1 MDLLKMQQLKYH
13 CCINLKECKNDLTAE
28 KYIPAIQTHRTD
40 RAEQNKGMKSQ
51 PIHIKTSFPKLQKE
65 YPQDMNCAHCITVD
79 YDNIPIKY
87 SIFTL

>member
-1 MDLLKMQQLKYH
+1 MTWQQ
-13 CCINLKECKNDLTAE
+13 KNIYLQYRLTE
-28 KYIPAIQTHRTD
+28 QIEQK
-40 RAEQNKGMKSQ
+40 QNKGMKSQ

-87 SIFTL
+87 SILTL